1 MSVTQDRRFTK
12 TKVAEI
18 LNNAIGKTLGEVD
31 AVGSRQ
37 FDRTLEN
44 SKITGIA
51 GDIIEQSVFKYAHDA
66 NQECDIEIDGTLVEL
81 KTTGVR
87 IPKSEFRIAQKKT
100 GAEYNLHLGAK
111 EGISITAVTLEP
123 TIQTDFTTSH
133 FWNKVKRI
141 LIVFYEYKSYETV
154 PASEYANFP
163 IVDYCFNTFSESEQS
178 QLRRDWEI
186 VRDYL
191 KDHYERYPN
200 PEERRDKLVGFTHIL
215 RPDLLLVELVPA
227 YKKRNATKTS
237 SPENFQKPRYR
248 LKKTFVDYIVRG
260 HFNKSRKQHEINLKE
275 SFSSFAELDKRCHEL
290 TIMYGGMSFPELKN
304 ILGIQSA
311 ITTKDFAAKVILKMF
326 DANCKKL
333 NQIADFIKTG
343 IEAKTIILTPN
354 GRNTEDMKFHLID
367 FDEWSDRNT
376 IFEDSDVFT
385 FFMEHSLLCP
395 IFTEYDSK
403 DKTKTIFEGFKR
415 FSFDDDFINKEVR
428 RVWEDSRKLIHTNSL
443 IWEYCYDKYGEPIK
457 NKSGSYKGAPNFPKK
472 TNYTVFFRGGSNDSS
487 NESRTQIVND
497 IKILPQFFWLKGQF
511 ISEKLKSLPFL

>member
-12 TKVAEI
+12 VKIAEI
-18 LNNAIGKTLGEVD
+18 LDNAVGKTLGEVD
-31 AVGSRQ
+31 AVGSHQ
-37 FDRTLEN
+37 FDRTLKN
-44 SKITGIA
+44 PKITGIA
-51 GDIIEQSVFKYAHDA
+51 GDVIEQSVFGYARDA

-87 IPKSEFRIAQKKT
+87 VPKSEFMIAQKKT
-100 GAEYNLHLGAK
+100 GADYNLHLGAK

-123 TIQTDFTTSH
+123 TIQTEFITSH
-133 FWNKVKRI
+133 FWEKAKRI
-141 LIVFYEYKSYETV
+141 LIVFYEYKSYEAV

-163 IVDYCFNTFSESEQS
+163 IVGYCLNTFSESEQR

-186 VRDYL
+186 IRDYL
-191 KDHYERYPN
+191 KVHYDKYSN
-200 PEERRDKLVGFTHIL
+200 PEERRDNLVGFTHNL

-227 YKKRNATKTS
+227 YKKRNTTKPS
-237 SPENFQKPRYR
+237 HPENFQKPRYR

-260 HFNKSRKQHEINLKE
+260 HFNKSRVQHEINLKE

-290 TIMYGGMSFPELKN
+290 TIKYSGMSFPELKK
-304 ILGIQSA
+304 IFGIQSA

-343 IEAKTIILTPN
+343 IEARTIILKPN
-354 GRNTEDMKFHLID
+354 GRNTEDMKFHLVD

-376 IFEDSDVFT
+376 DFEDSEVFT

-395 IFTEYDSK
+395 IFTEYNPR

-428 RVWEDSRKLIHTNSL
+428 RMWEDSRKLIHTNNL
-443 IWEYCYDKYGEPIK
+443 IWEYFYDKDGKPIK

-472 TNYTVFFRGGSNDSS
+472 ADYIVFFRGGANDSS
-487 NESRTQIVND
+487 DENRTQIVND
-497 IKILPQFFWLKGQF
+497 IRMLPQFFWLKGQF